1 MEQSVPI
8 FCPSRFRLDFPMT
21 TTANIANKRPL
32 PLLEFIALMALL
44 TSLVALSIDAMLPAL
59 NQIGSDLNSQSTQQ
73 TYLVISLFFGGMAL
87 GQIFFGPFSD
97 ARGRRLTILV
107 GLIIFIMGTFV
118 CYFAKSIE
126 VLLFGR
132 LIQAFGVSGPR
143 VASMAVI
150 RDQYAGDAM
159 ARVMSFITVIFILV
173 PMVAPLV
180 GQAVMQY
187 FHWREI
193 FTVFW
198 IVAVIAGG
206 WFFLRQPETLIRANR
221 KKFAW
226 HHFFRSCLWLLK
238 QPQVMGYSI
247 AMGCI
252 FGAFLAY
259 LSGSQTIFQEIYDT
273 GDWFPL
279 VFATLAFSIGLASLF
294 NGLMVMKWGMHT
306 ICDRAVFCS
315 LVFGVALTAI
325 TLYYDGI
332 PPLWLFISTMF
343 FGFFFI
349 GMLFGNLN
357 ALAMLPV
364 GHMAGLGAAFIGSL
378 TSVIAVPVATAINL
392 FLRDELTPIAFGFL
406 IFSVLA
412 FFAVQYAKKTPAP
425 DL

>member
-1 MEQSVPI
+1 
-8 FCPSRFRLDFPMT
+8 MT
-21 TTANIANKRPL
+21 TTTAHIATKPPL

-73 TYLVISLFFGGMAL
+73 TYLVISLFFGGLAL

-107 GLIIFIMGTFV
+107 GLIIFIMGTLV

-143 VASMAVI
+143 VATIAVI

-173 PMVAPLV
+173 PMLAPLI

-198 IVAVIAGG
+198 MVAVIAGG

-221 KKFAW
+221 KKFVW

-252 FGAFLAY
+252 FGSFLAY

-279 VFATLAFSIGLASLF
+279 VFATLAFSIGLASIF
-294 NGLMVMKWGMHT
+294 NGLLVMKWGMHW
-306 ICDRAVFCS
+306 ICDRAVFFA
-315 LVFGVALTAI
+315 LVFGVTLTAI

-332 PPLWLFISTMF
+332 PPLWLFISIMF

-378 TSVIAVPVATAINL
+378 TSVIAVPVATGINL
-392 FLRDELTPIAFGFL
+392 FLSDDLTPIAFGFL
-406 IFSVLA
+406 IFSVLS

>member
-1 MEQSVPI
+1 MTK
-8 FCPSRFRLDFPMT
+8 T
-21 TTANIANKRPL
+21 TTRIAVKPPL

-59 NQIGSDLNSQSTQQ
+59 NQIGSDLGSQSTQQ

-107 GLIIFIMGTFV
+107 GLIIFIIGTLV
-118 CYFAKSIE
+118 CYFAESME
-126 VLLFGR
+126 ALLFGR

-173 PMVAPLV
+173 PMVAPLA
-180 GQAVMQY
+180 GQAVMKY

-198 IVAVIAGG
+198 IVAVISGL

-221 KKFAW
+221 NKFAW
-226 HHFFRSCLWLLK
+226 HHFFRSCFWLLK

-273 GDWFPL
+273 GEWFPL

-294 NGLMVMKWGMHT
+294 NGLMVMKWGMHS
-306 ICDRAVFCS
+306 ICDRALFFS
-315 LVFGVALTAI
+315 LIYGVTLTGI
-325 TLYYDGI
+325 TLYFDGV

-364 GHMAGLGAAFIGSL
+364 GHIAGLGAAFIGSL
-378 TSVIAVPVATAINL
+378 TSLIAVPIATTINL
-392 FLRDELTPIAFGFL
+392 FLKDDLTPIALGFL
-406 IFSVLA
+406 IFSVLS
-412 FFAVQYAKKTPAP
+412 FFAVQYAKKKPATY
-425 DL
+425 L

>member
-1 MEQSVPI
+1 
-8 FCPSRFRLDFPMT
+8 MT

-294 NGLMVMKWGMHT
+294 NGLMVMKWGMYT

>member
-1 MEQSVPI
+1 
-8 FCPSRFRLDFPMT
+8 MT
-21 TTANIANKRPL
+21 TSAATVAVKPPL

-59 NQIGSDLNSQSTQQ
+59 NQIGSDLNSQSSQQ

-107 GLIIFIMGTFV
+107 GLIIFILGTMV

-126 VLLFGR
+126 VLLVGR

-150 RDQYAGDAM
+150 RDQYSGDQM

-173 PMVAPLV
+173 PMIAPLM
-180 GQAVMQY
+180 GQAVMQH

-198 IVAVIAGG
+198 IVALISGA
-206 WFFLRQPETLIRANR
+206 WFFIRQPETLLRVNR
-221 KKFAW
+221 NKFAW
-226 HHFFRSCLWLLK
+226 HHFLRSCWWLLK

-247 AMGCI
+247 AMGFI
-252 FGAFLAY
+252 FGSFLAY
-259 LSGSQTIFQEIYDT
+259 LSASQTIFQEIYDT
-273 GDWFPL
+273 GEWFPL

-294 NGLMVMKWGMHT
+294 NGMMVMRWGMQS
-306 ICDRAVFCS
+306 ICDRAVFFS
-315 LVFGVALTAI
+315 MVFGITLTAV
-325 TLYYDGI
+325 TLYFDGV
-332 PPLWLFISTMF
+332 PPLWLFISTLF
-343 FGFFFI
+343 VGFFFI

-364 GHMAGLGAAFIGSL
+364 GHIAGLGAAFIGSF
-378 TSVIAVPVATAINL
+378 TSLISVPIATTINV
-392 FLRDELTPIAFGFL
+392 FLSDDVTPIAIGFL
-406 IFSVLA
+406 LFSVLS
-412 FFAVQYAKKTPAP
+412 FFAVQFAKTRTQ
-425 DL
+425 

>member
-1 MEQSVPI
+1 
-8 FCPSRFRLDFPMT
+8 MT
-21 TTANIANKRPL
+21 TTAATTSVKPPL

-59 NQIGSDLNSQSTQQ
+59 NQIGSDLNSQSPQQ

-118 CYFAKSIE
+118 CYFAQSIE
-126 VLLFGR
+126 VLLLGR
-132 LIQAFGVSGPR
+132 VIQAVGVSGPR

-150 RDQYAGDAM
+150 RDQYESKAM
-159 ARVMSFITVIFILV
+159 ARVMSFIGVIFILV
-173 PMVAPLV
+173 PMIAPLM

-198 IVAVIAGG
+198 IVAVISGA
-206 WFFLRQPETLIRANR
+206 WFFLRQPETLIRVNR

-226 HHFFRSCLWLLK
+226 HHFTHSCRWLLK
-238 QPQVMGYSI
+238 QRQVMGYSV
-247 AMGCI
+247 AMGFL
-252 FGAFLAY
+252 FGSFLAY
-259 LSGSQTIFQEIYDT
+259 LSGSQTIFQDIYDT
-273 GDWFPL
+273 GEWFPL
-279 VFATLAFSIGLASLF
+279 VFATLAFAIGLASFF
-294 NGLMVMKWGMHT
+294 NGMMVMKWGMQT
-306 ICDRAVFCS
+306 ICDRALRFS
-315 LVFGVALTAI
+315 ITFGIALTAI
-325 TLYYDGI
+325 TLYFDGV

-343 FGFFFI
+343 FGLFFM

-364 GHMAGLGAAFIGSL
+364 GHIAGLGAAFIGSF
-378 TSVIAVPVATAINL
+378 TSVLAVAIASIINI
-392 FLRDELTPIAFGFL
+392 FLTTDLIPIAFGFL
-406 IFSVLA
+406 LFSVLS
-412 FFAVQYAKKTPAP
+412 FFAVQYGKKIEA
-425 DL
+425 

>member
-1 MEQSVPI
+1 
-8 FCPSRFRLDFPMT
+8 MT
-21 TTANIANKRPL
+21 SAKATTAAKPPL

-59 NQIGSDLNSQSTQQ
+59 NQIGADLNSQSQQQ

-107 GLIIFIMGTFV
+107 GLIIFIIGTFV
-118 CYFAKSIE
+118 CYFAQSIE
-126 VLLFGR
+126 VLLIGR
-132 LIQAFGVSGPR
+132 VIQAFGVSGPR
-143 VASMAVI
+143 IASMAVI

-180 GQAVMQY
+180 GQAVMQH

-198 IVAVIAGG
+198 IVAVISGL

-226 HHFFRSCLWLLK
+226 HHFFRSCLWLVK
-238 QPQVMGYSI
+238 QPQIMGYSL
-247 AMGCI
+247 AMGFI

-273 GDWFPL
+273 GEWFPL
-279 VFATLAFSIGLASLF
+279 VFATLAFAIGLASLF
-294 NGLMVMKWGMHT
+294 NGMMVMKWGMHAM
-306 ICDRAVFCS
+306 CDRALFFAMI
-315 LVFGVALTAI
+315 FGIVLTAT
-325 TLYYDGI
+325 TLYYEGV
-332 PPLWLFISTMF
+332 PPLWLFISIMF
-343 FGFFFI
+343 CGFFFI

-364 GHMAGLGAAFIGSL
+364 GHIAGLGAAFIGSF
-378 TSVIAVPVATAINL
+378 TSLLAVPIATVINA
-392 FLRDELTPIAFGFL
+392 FLKTDLTPIALGFL
-406 IFSVLA
+406 LFSVLS
-412 FFAVQYAKKTPAP
+412 FFAVQYAKKRDA
-425 DL
+425 

>member
-1 MEQSVPI
+1 
-8 FCPSRFRLDFPMT
+8 MT
-21 TTANIANKRPL
+21 TSAATVAVKPPL

-59 NQIGSDLNSQSTQQ
+59 NQIGSDLNSQSSQQ

-107 GLIIFIMGTFV
+107 GLIIFILGTMV
-118 CYFAKSIE
+118 CYFAESIE
-126 VLLFGR
+126 VLLVGR

-150 RDQYAGDAM
+150 RDQYSGDQM

-173 PMVAPLV
+173 PMIAPLM
-180 GQAVMQY
+180 GQAVMRH

-198 IVAVIAGG
+198 IVALISGA
-206 WFFLRQPETLIRANR
+206 WFFIRQPETLLRVNR
-221 KKFAW
+221 NKFAW
-226 HHFFRSCLWLLK
+226 HHFLRSCWWLLK

-247 AMGCI
+247 AMGFI
-252 FGAFLAY
+252 FGSFLAY
-259 LSGSQTIFQEIYDT
+259 LSASQTIFQEIYDT
-273 GDWFPL
+273 GEWFPL

-294 NGLMVMKWGMHT
+294 NGMMVMRWGMQS
-306 ICDRAVFCS
+306 ICDRAVFFS
-315 LVFGVALTAI
+315 MVFGITLTAV
-325 TLYYDGI
+325 TLYFDGV
-332 PPLWLFISTMF
+332 PPLWLFISTLF
-343 FGFFFI
+343 VGFFFI

-364 GHMAGLGAAFIGSL
+364 GHIAGLGAAFIGSF
-378 TSVIAVPVATAINL
+378 TSLISVPIATTINV
-392 FLRDELTPIAFGFL
+392 FLSDDVTPIAIGFL
-406 IFSVLA
+406 LFSVLS
-412 FFAVQYAKKTPAP
+412 FFAVQFAKTRTQ
-425 DL
+425 

>member
-1 MEQSVPI
+1 MI
-8 FCPSRFRLDFPMT
+8 T
-21 TTANIANKRPL
+21 TTANNAVKPPL

-59 NQIGSDLNSQSTQQ
+59 NQIGADLNSQSAQQ

-107 GLIIFIMGTFV
+107 GLIIFIIGTFV
-118 CYFAKSIE
+118 CYFAQSIE
-126 VLLFGR
+126 VLLLGR

-143 VASMAVI
+143 IASMAVI
-150 RDQYAGDAM
+150 RDQYSGDAM

-180 GQAVMQY
+180 GQAVMQH

-198 IVAVIAGG
+198 IVALISGA
-206 WFFLRQPETLIRANR
+206 WFFIRQPETLIRANR

-238 QPQVMGYSI
+238 QRQVMGYSI
-247 AMGCI
+247 AMGFI

-273 GDWFPL
+273 GEWFPL

-294 NGLMVMKWGMHT
+294 NGIMVMRWGMHS
-306 ICDRAVFCS
+306 ICDRALFFS
-315 LVFGVALTAI
+315 MVFGIGLTVI
-325 TLYYDGI
+325 TLYYDGV

-364 GHMAGLGAAFIGSL
+364 GHMAGLGAAFIGSF
-378 TSVIAVPVATAINL
+378 TSLLAVPIATTINL
-392 FLRDELTPIAFGFL
+392 FLTRDLIPIAFGFL
-406 IFSVLA
+406 IFSVLS
-412 FFAVQYAKKTPAP
+412 FFAVQYAKKVQAQEI
-425 DL
+425 

>member
-1 MEQSVPI
+1 
-8 FCPSRFRLDFPMT
+8 MT
-21 TTANIANKRPL
+21 TTTAKIAVKPSL

-59 NQIGSDLNSQSTQQ
+59 NLIGADLNSQSAQQ

-107 GLIIFIMGTFV
+107 GLIIFIIGTFV
-118 CYFAKSIE
+118 CYFAQSIE
-126 VLLFGR
+126 VLLVGR

-150 RDQYAGDAM
+150 RDQYSGDAM

-180 GQAVMQY
+180 GQAVMQH

-198 IVAVIAGG
+198 VAALISGA
-206 WFFLRQPETLIRANR
+206 WFFIRQPETLIRANR

-238 QPQVMGYSI
+238 QRAVMGYSI
-247 AMGCI
+247 AMGFI

-273 GDWFPL
+273 GEWFPL
-279 VFATLAFSIGLASLF
+279 VFATLAFSIGLASLV
-294 NGLMVMKWGMHT
+294 NGIMVMRWGMHSL
-306 ICDRAVFCS
+306 CDRALFFS
-315 LVFGVALTAI
+315 MVFGIALTGM
-325 TLYYDGI
+325 TLYFDGV

-343 FGFFFI
+343 CGFFFI

-364 GHMAGLGAAFIGSL
+364 GHIAGLGAAFIGSF
-378 TSVIAVPVATAINL
+378 TSLIAVPIATTINL
-392 FLRDELTPIAFGFL
+392 FLADDLIPIAFGFL
-406 IFSVLA
+406 IFSVLS
-412 FFAVQYAKKTPAP
+412 FFAVQYAKKIQAE
-425 DL
+425 DD

>member
-1 MEQSVPI
+1 MTTT
-8 FCPSRFRLDFPMT
+8 T
-21 TTANIANKRPL
+21 TTANIAIKPPL

-118 CYFAKSIE
+118 CYFAQSIE

-273 GDWFPL
+273 GEWFPL

-294 NGLMVMKWGMHT
+294 NGLMVMKWGMHS
-306 ICDRAVFCS
+306 ICGRALFFS

-332 PPLWLFISTMF
+332 PPLWLFISIMF

-378 TSVIAVPVATAINL
+378 TSVIAVPIATGINL
-392 FLRDELTPIAFGFL
+392 FLSDELTPIAFGFL
-406 IFSVLA
+406 IFSVLS

-425 DL
+425 EL

>member
-1 MEQSVPI
+1 MSQAATSVAP
-8 FCPSRFRLDFPMT
+8 
-21 TTANIANKRPL
+21 KKQL

-59 NQIGSDLNSQSTQQ
+59 DIIGQDLNSQSTQQ

-107 GLIIFIMGTFV
+107 GIIIFIIGTFI
-118 CYFAKSIE
+118 CYFAQSIE

-132 LIQAFGVSGPR
+132 LVQAFGVSGPR
-143 VASMAVI
+143 IASMAVI

-173 PMVAPLV
+173 PMIAPLV
-180 GQAVMQY
+180 GQAVMEQ

-198 IVAVIAGG
+198 VVAVVSGL
-206 WFFLRQPETLIRANR
+206 WFFLRQGETLPRADR
-221 KKFAW
+221 KRFAW
-226 HHFFRSCLWLLK
+226 HQFFRSCWWLLK
-238 QPQVMGYSI
+238 QRQVMGYSI
-247 AMGCI
+247 AMGFI
-252 FGAFLAY
+252 FGSFLAY

-273 GDWFPL
+273 GTWFPL

-294 NGLMVMKWGMHT
+294 NGMMVMKWGMQSL
-306 ICDRAVFCS
+306 CDKAVFFS
-315 LVFGVALTAI
+315 MVFGI
-325 TLYYDGI
+325 TLTVVTLLYDGI
-332 PPLWLFISTMF
+332 PPMGLFIGIMF

-357 ALAMLPV
+357 AMAMLPV
-364 GHMAGLGAAFIGSL
+364 GHIAGLGAAFIGSF
-378 TSVIAVPVATAINL
+378 TSLLAVPIATFINQ
-392 FLRDELTPIAFGFL
+392 FLDKDLTPISLGFL
-406 IFSVLA
+406 VFSILS
-412 FFAVQYAKKTPAP
+412 FFAIQFAKRHQ
-425 DL
+425 LERE

>member
-1 MEQSVPI
+1 
-8 FCPSRFRLDFPMT
+8 MT
-21 TTANIANKRPL
+21 TTAATTSVKPPL

-59 NQIGSDLNSQSTQQ
+59 NQIGSDLNSQSPQQ

-118 CYFAKSIE
+118 CYFAQSIE
-126 VLLFGR
+126 VLLLGR
-132 LIQAFGVSGPR
+132 VVQAVGVSGPR

-150 RDQYAGDAM
+150 RDQYEGNAM
-159 ARVMSFITVIFILV
+159 ARVMSFIGVIFILV
-173 PMVAPLV
+173 PMIAPLV

-198 IVAVIAGG
+198 MVAVISGA
-206 WFFLRQPETLIRANR
+206 WFFLRQPETLTRANR

-226 HHFFRSCLWLLK
+226 HHFAGSCLWLLNK
-238 QPQVMGYSI
+238 RQVMGYSI
-247 AMGCI
+247 AMGSI

-259 LSGSQTIFQEIYDT
+259 LSGSQTIFQDIYDT
-273 GDWFPL
+273 GEWFPL
-279 VFATLAFSIGLASLF
+279 VFAILAFAIGLASFF
-294 NGLMVMKWGMHT
+294 NGLMVLKWGMQT
-306 ICDRAVFCS
+306 ICDRALRFS
-315 LVFGVALTAI
+315 MTFGIALTAI
-325 TLYYDGI
+325 TLYFDGV
-332 PPLWLFISTMF
+332 PPLWLFISTLF
-343 FGFFFI
+343 FGFFFM

-364 GHMAGLGAAFIGSL
+364 GHIAGLGAAFIGSFTSLLAL
-378 TSVIAVPVATAINL
+378 TIAMIINR
-392 FLRDELTPIAFGFL
+392 FLTTDLMPIAFGFL
-406 IFSVLA
+406 VFSVLS
-412 FFAVQYAKKTPAP
+412 FFAVQYAKKIEA
-425 DL
+425 

>member
-1 MEQSVPI
+1 MT
-8 FCPSRFRLDFPMT
+8 T
-21 TTANIANKRPL
+21 TTANIAVKPRL

-59 NQIGSDLNSQSTQQ
+59 NQIGADLNSQSAQQ

-107 GLIIFIMGTFV
+107 GLTIFIIGTFV
-118 CYFAKSIE
+118 CYFAQSIE
-126 VLLFGR
+126 VLLVGR

-143 VASMAVI
+143 IASMAVI
-150 RDQYAGDAM
+150 RDQYSGDAM

-180 GQAVMQY
+180 GQAVMQH

-198 IVAVIAGG
+198 IVALISGA
-206 WFFLRQPETLIRANR
+206 WFFIRQPETLIRVNR

-238 QPQVMGYSI
+238 QRQVMGYSI
-247 AMGCI
+247 AMGFI
-252 FGAFLAY
+252 FGSFLAY

-273 GDWFPL
+273 GEWFPL

-294 NGLMVMKWGMHT
+294 NGLMVMRWGMHS
-306 ICDRAVFCS
+306 ICDRALFFS
-315 LVFGVALTAI
+315 MVFGIGLTAT
-325 TLYYDGI
+325 TLYFDGV
-332 PPLWLFISTMF
+332 PPLWLFISMMF

-357 ALAMLPV
+357 SLAMLPV
-364 GHMAGLGAAFIGSL
+364 GHMAGLGAAFIGSF
-378 TSVIAVPVATAINL
+378 TSLIAVPIATTINL
-392 FLRDELTPIAFGFL
+392 FLTNDLIPIAFGFL
-406 IFSVLA
+406 IFSVLS
-412 FFAVQYAKKTPAP
+412 FFAVQYAKKAQAQ
-425 DL
+425 DH

>member
-1 MEQSVPI
+1 MI
-8 FCPSRFRLDFPMT
+8 

-118 CYFAKSIE
+118 CYFAQSIE

-294 NGLMVMKWGMHT
+294 NGLMVMKWGMRK
-306 ICDRAVFCS
+306 ICDRAVFCA
-315 LVFGVALTAI
+315 LVFGVTLTSI

-412 FFAVQYAKKTPAP
+412 FFAVQYAKRTPAP
-425 DL
+425 DLST